1 MSCLKGA
8 RRRVTRRKS
17 AWNLLLIPAVL
28 IPGGLFWWGSLI
40 VANSIHGKL
49 YPGQYL
55 PGYDGAGAIMVSLAA
70 FFAALPIA
78 MIAGNLLVR
87 LLPAA
92 RQMLDQEAT
101 DHPGTSFIDSQKDL
115 IRLALYVIPASTMV
129 WVAGVLLPWSVR

>member
-1 MSCLKGA
+1 
-8 RRRVTRRKS
+8 
-17 AWNLLLIPAVL
+17 
-28 IPGGLFWWGSLI
+28 
-40 VANSIHGKL
+40 
-49 YPGQYL
+49 
-55 PGYDGAGAIMVSLAA
+55 MVSLAA